1 MKVNRSSSSNL
12 KFLYGSVFFFAVLIL
27 TMLLFVY
34 YAMGEA
40 SKNTGQQMFSYTVF
54 FADDFDAGTCK
65 VILDDSLLC
74 AAESSA
80 PGKSLVVTRRT
91 LRDAVPVDG
100 RTEVHERVL
109 FSSESLLQV
118 IDTASGDTVAVVVGE
133 NSRIGISRLDG
144 KVKVSLSEQ

>member
-1 MKVNRSSSSNL
+1 MKVNRSSNSNL
-12 KFLYGSVFFFAVLIL
+12 RFLYGSVFFFAVLIL

-40 SKNTGQQMFSYTVF
+40 SKNTGQPMFSYTVC
-54 FADDFDAGTCK
+54 FAEDFDAGTCK

-91 LRDAVPVDG
+91 LRDTVTVDG
-100 RTEVHERVL
+100 RSEVRERVL
-109 FSSESLLQV
+109 FSPESLLQIV
-118 IDTASGDTVAVVVGE
+118 DTANGDTVAVTVGE
-133 NSRIGISRLDG
+133 NSRIAISRLDG
-144 KVKVSLSEQ
+144 KINVSLSER